1 MFASSKLEFIELFS
15 RAGVLF
21 VHQNHVNRLAKDKIV
36 DADGSLL
43 LYEAL
48 GGKARGFSKL
58 RLTKYGEPW
67 PLRCYLAAGMVRK
80 RCFVSKRLIE

>member
-1 MFASSKLEFIELFS
+1 M
-15 RAGVLF
+15 
-21 VHQNHVNRLAKDKIV
+21 

-48 GGKARGFSKL
+48 GGKSRGFSKL

-67 PLRCYLAAGMVRK
+67 PLLCYLGAKGLYTCASSISLHGTQDTQALLSFKAPDRVMVSICRMD
-80 RCFVSKRLIE
+80 S